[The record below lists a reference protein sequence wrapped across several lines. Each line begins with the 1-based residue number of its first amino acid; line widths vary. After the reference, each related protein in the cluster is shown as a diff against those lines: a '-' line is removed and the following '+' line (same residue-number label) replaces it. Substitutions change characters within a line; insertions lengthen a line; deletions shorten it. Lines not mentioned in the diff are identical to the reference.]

1 MSVAKIFSTLGNP
14 QSLVPLAIKDSA
26 NSLGMTTA
34 SSITNKDE
42 GRDRF
47 IDEFGTEVIWLGGIP
62 AFKKVLDKTLFKVAG
77 LDAKYDVRNLKN
89 NDIYKKTKE
98 YAPTDKIK
106 SNIEKIGK
114 NKTAFKVLNG
124 AKFVLSTI
132 MTLGVY
138 NVMTDMK
145 QKYTHNRIK
154 TKLLNAQEQEA
165 KAKMAKTIS
174 SLDSTKTDTNFTN
187 ISKLRN
193 HNKDEK
199 NGQTSFKG
207 GFDVM
212 LDPVK
217 NTLVLDAGITSE
229 RLAKSRSPQE
239 LMGYAIKE
247 GGFLFF
253 MYYLGQK
260 IQNVLE
266 NKADTKHNKNIGL
279 DARVLEDENFKQSFA
294 DKSIEASLKEFE
306 TPKTDVE
313 LYDFLHKNPENM
325 VVKSAK
331 QSDIIQTYKEP
342 KKWYQIFTK
351 PKDTNKIDTRKYIN
365 LDDVRTA
372 HKNMAKLYQQFN
384 ESGQTVDEFFNGV
397 RKLKRGSII
406 KNIGS
411 TILALGV
418 VLPSIMLADRLLKP
432 DNKEFAV
439 EKEIKA
445 QIAKETV

>member
-1 MSVAKIFSTLGNP
+1 MAITAKIFSTLGNP
-14 QSLVPLAIKDSA
+14 QSLVPLAVKDTA

-62 AFKKVLDKTLFKVAG
+62 LFKKVIDKTLFKG
-77 LDAKYDVRNLKN
+77 FKIDAEYDVRNLKN
-89 NDIYKKTKE
+89 NDIFQKTKE
-98 YAPTDKIK
+98 FAPTDKIK
-106 SNIEKIGK
+106 SDIEKIGENKKLFK
-114 NKTAFKVLNG
+114 NLNL
-124 AKFVLSTI
+124 AKFAIATV

-138 NVMTDMK
+138 NILTEAK

-154 TKLLNAQEQEA
+154 NRLLKAQEEESIA
-165 KAKMAKTIS
+165 IMSKSGDAINKKKDLS
-174 SLDSTKTDTNFTN
+174 FENL
-187 ISKLRN
+187 SKLRN
-193 HNKDEK
+193 N
-199 NGQTSFKG
+199 NTPAFKG
-207 GFDVM
+207 IYDVM

-229 RLAKSRSPQE
+229 RLTKSRSPQE

-260 IQNVLE
+260 VQSHFENV
-266 NKADTKHNKNIGL
+266 ADKKHNKNISL
-279 DARVLEDENFKQSFA
+279 DARVLENDKFKQSFA
-294 DKSIEASLKEFE
+294 DGSIVKSINEFE
-306 TPKTDVE
+306 QFKQPNTDVS
-313 LYDFLHKNPENM
+313 LYEFINKNPKNA
-325 VVKSAK
+325 VVDVAK

-351 PKDTNKIDTRKYIN
+351 AKDTGKVDTRKYID
-365 LDDVRTA
+365 LDEVRNT
-372 HKNMAKLYQQFN
+372 HSNIKRLYNQFN
-384 ESGQTVDEFFNGV
+384 ESGQNIDDFFKDV
-397 RKLKRGSII
+397 RKLKRGSVI

-432 DNKEFAV
+432 NNKEFAV
-439 EKEIKA
+439 EKEIKS
-445 QIAKETV
+445 QLKKEKQNA

>member
-1 MSVAKIFSTLGNP
+1 MAITAKIFSTLGNP
-14 QSLVPLAIKDSA
+14 QSLVPLAVKDTA

-62 AFKKVLDKTLFKVAG
+62 LFKKVIDKTLFKG
-77 LDAKYDVRNLKN
+77 FKIDAEYDVRNLKN
-89 NDIYKKTKE
+89 NDIFQKTKE
-98 YAPTDKIK
+98 FAPTDKIK
-106 SNIEKIGK
+106 SDIEKIGENKKLFK
-114 NKTAFKVLNG
+114 NLNL
-124 AKFVLSTI
+124 AKFAIATV

-138 NVMTDMK
+138 NVLTEVK

-154 TKLLNAQEQEA
+154 NRLLKAQEEESIA
-165 KAKMAKTIS
+165 IMSKSGDAINKKKDLS
-174 SLDSTKTDTNFTN
+174 FENL
-187 ISKLRN
+187 SKLRN
-193 HNKDEK
+193 N
-199 NGQTSFKG
+199 NTPAFKG
-207 GFDVM
+207 IYDVM

-229 RLAKSRSPQE
+229 RLTKSRSPQE

-260 IQNVLE
+260 VQSHFENV
-266 NKADTKHNKNIGL
+266 ADKKHNKNISL
-279 DARVLEDENFKQSFA
+279 DARVLENDKFKQSFA
-294 DKSIEASLKEFE
+294 DGSIVESINEFE
-306 TPKTDVE
+306 QFKQPNTDVS
-313 LYDFLHKNPENM
+313 LYEFINKNPKNA
-325 VVKSAK
+325 VVDVAK

-351 PKDTNKIDTRKYIN
+351 AKDTGKVDTRKYID
-365 LDDVRTA
+365 LDEVRNT
-372 HKNMAKLYQQFN
+372 HSNIKRLYNQFN
-384 ESGQTVDEFFNGV
+384 ESGQNIDDFFKDV
-397 RKLKRGSII
+397 RKLKRGSVI

-432 DNKEFAV
+432 NNKEFAV
-439 EKEIKA
+439 EKEIKS
-445 QIAKETV
+445 QLKKEKQNA

>member
-1 MSVAKIFSTLGNP
+1 MAITAKIFSTLGNP
-14 QSLVPLAIKDSA
+14 QSLVPLAVKDTA

-62 AFKKVLDKTLFKVAG
+62 LFKKVIDKTLFKG
-77 LDAKYDVRNLKN
+77 FKIDAEYDVRNLKN
-89 NDIYKKTKE
+89 NDIFQKTKE
-98 YAPTDKIK
+98 FAPTDKIK
-106 SNIEKIGK
+106 SDIEKIGENKKLFK
-114 NKTAFKVLNG
+114 NLNL
-124 AKFVLSTI
+124 AKFAIATV

-138 NVMTDMK
+138 NILTEAK

-154 TKLLNAQEQEA
+154 NRLLKAQEEESIA
-165 KAKMAKTIS
+165 IMSKSGDAINKKKDLS
-174 SLDSTKTDTNFTN
+174 FENL
-187 ISKLRN
+187 SKLRN
-193 HNKDEK
+193 N
-199 NGQTSFKG
+199 NTPAFKG
-207 GFDVM
+207 IYDVM

-229 RLAKSRSPQE
+229 RLTKSRSPQE

-260 IQNVLE
+260 VQSHFENV
-266 NKADTKHNKNIGL
+266 ADKKHNKNISL
-279 DARVLEDENFKQSFA
+279 DARVLENDKFKQSFA
-294 DKSIEASLKEFE
+294 DGSIVKSINEFE
-306 TPKTDVE
+306 QFKQPNTDVS
-313 LYDFLHKNPENM
+313 LYEFINKNPKNA
-325 VVKSAK
+325 VVDVAK

-351 PKDTNKIDTRKYIN
+351 AKDTGKVDTRKYID
-365 LDDVRTA
+365 LGEVRNT
-372 HKNMAKLYQQFN
+372 HSNIKRLYNQFN
-384 ESGQTVDEFFNGV
+384 ESGQNIDDFFKDV
-397 RKLKRGSII
+397 RKLKRGSVI

-432 DNKEFAV
+432 NNKEFAV
-439 EKEIKA
+439 EKEIKS
-445 QIAKETV
+445 QLKKEKQNA